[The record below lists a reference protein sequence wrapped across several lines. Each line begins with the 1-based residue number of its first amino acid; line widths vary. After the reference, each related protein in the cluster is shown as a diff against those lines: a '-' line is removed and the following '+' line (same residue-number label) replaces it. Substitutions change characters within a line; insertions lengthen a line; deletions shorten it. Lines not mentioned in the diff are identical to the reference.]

1 MKIAI
6 IGYGAIAAYAA
17 KKISSLSGVEIS
29 HVICRAGREVVAAD
43 KIGGNCRAVTSFEG
57 LANEV
62 DIVVE
67 CGGHEAMKSHALEI
81 LKSGVNLISVSAGVM
96 ADDKVAEDLE
106 RACQVSGARLRF
118 VTGAVGAMDALNA
131 ARVGGLEEVTYI
143 GRKKPAGWKG
153 SHAEK
158 TLDLE
163 NLTEPALHFK
173 GNAQD
178 AARLYPKN
186 ANVAATIAMSGIG
199 MRDTKVELYADP
211 EAIRNIH
218 EVRAKGAFGEFTFR
232 IEGQSLPENPKSSA
246 LTAMSVAE
254 AIERELR
261 FIRTS

>member
-17 KKISSLSGVEIS
+17 DKINGLKNAEIS
-29 HVICRAGREVVAAD
+29 YVICREGREDIARSR
-43 KIGGNCRAVTSFEG
+43 IGGNSTSVTNSRD
-57 LANEV
+57 LPNDV

-67 CGGHEAMKSHALEI
+67 CGGHEALRVHGPAI
-81 LKSGVNLISVSAGVM
+81 LRAGINLISVSAGVM
-96 ADDKVAEDLE
+96 ADDEFGNTLLA
-106 RACQVSGARLRF
+106 ACKSSGAKLKF

-131 ARVGGLEEVTYI
+131 ARVGGLEEVTYV

-153 SHAEK
+153 SHAEE
-158 TLDLE
+158 TLDLDT
-163 NLTEPALHFK
+163 LTEAALHFS
-173 GNAQD
+173 GNAKD

-199 MRDTKVELYADP
+199 MLDTKVELYADP
-211 EAIRNIH
+211 AATRNIH

-232 IEGQSLPENPKSSA
+232 VEGQSLPDNPKSSA

-261 FIRTS
+261 LITT